1 MSQSA
6 NDVLRRARAYLQAD
20 QPQLA
25 RPLLAEYVRQFPAS
39 EEGWLLL
46 SQAVTEQKQEID
58 CLQRVLWINPANAE
72 VQARLRRLLAPP
84 DELPPIMPLPTQI
97 QLLEPSAPA
106 VVAAASAAPTGE
118 PQAESPQP
126 DRPALP
132 SVHPAVDSL
141 RVAAQYTPVAR
152 ESKVRLTK
160 SQRIIIGVAVLV
172 IAASIGL
179 ALVLVWYSWRRTQR
193 QARPH
198 LLP

>member
-25 RPLLAEYVRQFPAS
+25 RPLLAQYVRQFPAS

-58 CLQRVLWINPANAE
+58 CLQRVLRINPANAE
-72 VQARLRRLLAPP
+72 IQARLRRLLTPP
-84 DELPPIMPLPTQI
+84 DEPPRI

-106 VVAAASAAPTGE
+106 VVAVAAAAPTRE
-118 PQAESPQP
+118 PQAESPQS
-126 DRPALP
+126 DQPALP
-132 SVHPAVDSL
+132 SAQPEIDSL
-141 RVAAQYTPVAR
+141 RASAQRTPIAR
-152 ESKVRLTK
+152 KPEARLTK
-160 SQRIIIGVAVLV
+160 SQRIIIGVTALV

-193 QARPH
+193 QTRPH